1 MSVSA
6 FPYRQK
12 TLQFLPNQQ
21 TPRDQ
26 YSYIDQQLHFVG
38 YLNSCLA
45 LSMTVCCKVSV
56 LFVGT
61 VLLITVQVTITEF
74 NKVFTRCG
82 LARELFKFGMPKN
95 QLNDCKYFNTLP
107 SNT

>member
-1 MSVSA
+1 M
-6 FPYRQK
+6 
-12 TLQFLPNQQ
+12 QFLPNQQ
-21 TPRDQ
+21 TSRDQ
-26 YSYIDQQLHFVG
+26 QSYIDHQLHFVS

-56 LFVGT
+56 LLVGA
-61 VLLITVQVTITEF
+61 VLLITVQVAITEF

-82 LARELFKFGMPKN
+82 LARELFKLGMPEN

-107 SNT
+107 SNA